1 MKFLLTSV
9 GIKNGSI
16 EKALLDLL
24 GKPFKETKVAFVPTA
39 ANYFAEDKTWLIDD
53 MNYFREQGFAF
64 VDIVDLVALD
74 KEQWLPRLEAVD
86 LICVGG
92 GSEQYLAQVMQ
103 TSGCAAE
110 LPRLLGSR
118 VYMGI
123 SAGGMYISQFLEREA
138 LNIVYPEETFEGEL
152 FPSLGLVGCHILPH
166 LNSSFFS
173 RMREDVIRSTAGKN
187 LKYPL
192 YALDDESALKVVN
205 GQIEVVTEGEFL
217 KVGYT
222 I

>member
-1 MKFLLTSV
+1 MKFLLTSN
-9 GIKNGSI
+9 GISNVSI
-16 EKALLDLL
+16 EKALLELL
-24 GKPFKETKVAFVPTA
+24 EKPLSETKVVFIPTA
-39 ANYFAEDKTWLIDD
+39 ANYFSEDKSWLVED
-53 MNYFREQGFAF
+53 MNYFREKNFPF
-64 VDIVDLVALD
+64 IDIVDLAALK

-110 LPRLLGSR
+110 LPRLLEHR

-152 FPSLGLVGCHILPH
+152 FPSLGLVDCHVLPH

-187 LKYPL
+187 LQYPL
-192 YALDDESALKVVN
+192 YALDDNSALKVVD

-217 KVGYT
+217 KLEK
-222 I
+222 

>member
-1 MKFLLTSV
+1 MKFLLTSN
-9 GIKNGSI
+9 GISNASI
-16 EKALLDLL
+16 EKALFDLL
-24 GKPFKETKVAFVPTA
+24 GRPLNETKVAFIPTA
-39 ANYFAEDKTWLIDD
+39 ANYFSEDKSWLVED
-53 MNYFREQGFAF
+53 MNYFREKNFPF
-64 VDIVDLVALD
+64 IDIVDLAALQKD
-74 KEQWLPRLEAVD
+74 QWLPRLEAVD

-110 LPRLLGSR
+110 LPRLLGRR

-152 FPSLGLVGCHILPH
+152 FPSLGLVDCHVLPH

-173 RMREDVIRSTAGKN
+173 RMREEVIRSTAGKN
-187 LKYPL
+187 LEYPL
-192 YALDDESALKVVN
+192 YALDDNSALKVVD

-217 KVGYT
+217 K
-222 I
+222 IEK